1 MAGLGVTS
9 KAAFRIEGG
18 ATSGTG
24 LVNSAYPTTEA
35 TADSEEQYVAA
46 ALDYSKIVP
55 ILIAECQ
62 FLRQR
67 VAALEA
73 A

>member
-1 MAGLGVTS
+1 MNAPAV
-9 KAAFRIEGG
+9 E
-18 ATSGTG
+18 
-24 LVNSAYPTTEA
+24 PA